1 MRACGLWRWIGGC
14 GGWCCLCAC
23 GCVGARR
30 GCVKA
35 VRACGLWRWI
45 GGFGGWCCLC
55 ACGCVG
61 TRRGCV
67 KGGAG
72 VWFVAVDRRFWA
84 CALVGVWARAG
95 GVLRA
100 VRACGLWRWIG
111 GFGGWCCLCACGC
124 VWGARG
130 GVLRAVR
137 GWLFVAV
144 DRRFW
149 GLVLLVRLWVC
160 GHAQGVLRRCGR
172 VVCGGG

>member
-1 MRACGLWRWIGGC
+1 MRENAFYEPSQK
-14 GGWCCLCAC
+14 GWCCLCAC

-67 KGGAG
+67 KGG
-72 VWFVAVDRRFWA
+72 
-84 CALVGVWARAG
+84 
-95 GVLRA
+95 
-100 VRACGLWRWIG
+100 
-111 GFGGWCCLCACGC
+111 
-124 VWGARG
+124 
-130 GVLRAVR
+130 
-137 GWLFVAV
+137 
-144 DRRFW
+144 
-149 GLVLLVRLWVC
+149 
-160 GHAQGVLRRCGR
+160 CGR

>member
-1 MRACGLWRWIGGC
+1 MRENAFYEPSQK
-14 GGWCCLCAC
+14 GWCCLCAC

-67 KGGAG
+67 KG
-72 VWFVAVDRRFWA
+72 
-84 CALVGVWARAG
+84 
-95 GVLRA
+95 
-100 VRACGLWRWIG
+100 
-111 GFGGWCCLCACGC
+111 CLLYTSPSP
-124 VWGARG
+124 R
-130 GVLRAVR
+130 
-137 GWLFVAV
+137 
-144 DRRFW
+144 D
-149 GLVLLVRLWVC
+149 
-160 GHAQGVLRRCGR
+160 R